1 LPSGMWIG
9 LDVSQH
15 LLHLHGLGWI
25 GFRKLDSRLT
35 LAQLRLSVNYA
46 RRGAYRYLQTRAK
59 PA

>member
-1 LPSGMWIG
+1 MWIG